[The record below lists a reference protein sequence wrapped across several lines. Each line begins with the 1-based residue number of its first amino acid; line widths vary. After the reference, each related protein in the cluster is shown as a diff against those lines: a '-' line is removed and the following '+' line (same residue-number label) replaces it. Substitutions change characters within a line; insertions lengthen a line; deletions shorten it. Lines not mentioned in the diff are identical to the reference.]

1 MELVRRNFSFRYG
14 KPFIPKSAIAPL
26 SLQFSVTVQALL
38 NSNCSICHVSIK
50 SDRCRSSFWLVY
62 MVLVNDISLK
72 ISYNLLILFLSLFLG
87 RRLTS
92 NTKNR
97 MPKQLELGISM
108 SSYHKQPEVLRK
120 AINLI
125 IMNYFNKHQ
134 LNTCNTM
141 GNVIG
146 TILLTLTIPHSLF
159 LRTVSV
165 KGWGWILCLPD
176 SQLAHLHKL
185 THMIDTLPFWPLTAK
200 FNNDNKF

>member
-1 MELVRRNFSFRYG
+1 MIFPWILAIICSF
-14 KPFIPKSAIAPL
+14 
-26 SLQFSVTVQALL
+26 
-38 NSNCSICHVSIK
+38 
-50 SDRCRSSFWLVY
+50 
-62 MVLVNDISLK
+62 
-72 ISYNLLILFLSLFLG
+72 LFLSLFLG

-108 SSYHKQPEVLRK
+108 SSYHRQPEALRK

-134 LNTCNTM
+134 LNTGNMM

-146 TILLTLTIPHSLF
+146 TILLTLTIPRSLF

-165 KGWGWILCLPD
+165 KGWGWILCLILNWRIYASSLIWLTLCLSD
-176 SQLAHLHKL
+176 HLL
-185 THMIDTLPFWPLTAK
+185 LSLIMIINSSLFFWQIIALGT
-200 FNNDNKF
+200 